1 MNHRKIR
8 QGDFP
13 ELGAKGESTMNST
26 VDRKRIF
33 IFVAITFGITIAAA
47 VAMSLSGGTTSDLAP
62 QTNLA
67 GVLMLVIA
75 FAPALGNVVTRLV
88 TREGWSN
95 LLLWPKLRRGWPV
108 YLAAC
113 ILPLVAILLGGAIYF
128 LLFPGEF
135 DMSMAYARETGR
147 VAAAG
152 TPAAIIGQ
160 EILAGLSLV
169 LLLTFVIWGEEFGW
183 RAYLLPKLMPLGT
196 RQGVL
201 LLGAIW
207 GAWHWP
213 VIFMGFQYG
222 LDYWG
227 APIAGSLLFVLII
240 LSPSVVYS
248 WMTLR
253 TGSVWPACIAHAVN
267 NAFCVMTTYFL
278 KGEPNALIGPGVEGI
293 VGCLGYVL
301 LALPIFLIPSVLAHA
316 APVPPAIAA
325 PGDAGS
331 VEKTSGQARLGTTS

>member
-1 MNHRKIR
+1 
-8 QGDFP
+8 
-13 ELGAKGESTMNST
+13 MNST

-33 IFVAITFGITIAAA
+33 IFVAMTFGITIAAA
-47 VAMSLSGGTTSDLAP
+47 VAMSLSGGTTSDFAP

-75 FAPALGNVVTRLV
+75 FAPSLGNVLTRLV

-95 LLLWPKLRRGWPV
+95 MLLWPKLRRGWPV
-108 YLAAC
+108 YPTAC
-113 ILPLVAILLGGAIYF
+113 LLPLVAILLGGAIYF
-128 LLFPGEF
+128 LLTPGEF
-135 DMSMAYARETGR
+135 DLSMGYARETGR

-152 TPAAIIGQ
+152 YSAAIIGH
-160 EILAGLSLV
+160 EILTRLSLV

-183 RAYLLPKLMPLGT
+183 RAYLLPKLMPLGG
-196 RQGVL
+196 RKAVL
-201 LLGAIW
+201 LVGAIW

-213 VIFMGFQYG
+213 MIFMGFQYG
-222 LDYWG
+222 LNYWG
-227 APIAGSLLFVLII
+227 APIVGPLLFVLII
-240 LSPSVVYS
+240 LSPSAVYS

-278 KGEPNALIGPGVEGI
+278 EGEPNALIGPGVEGI

-301 LALPIFLIPSVLAHA
+301 LALPIFLSPSALAHA
-316 APVPPAIAA
+316 APVQPAIAA
-325 PGDAGS
+325 PRKPGS
-331 VEKTSGQARLGTTS
+331 VEKTSGQAKLGTTF

>member
-1 MNHRKIR
+1 
-8 QGDFP
+8 
-13 ELGAKGESTMNST
+13 MNST

-47 VAMSLSGGTTSDLAP
+47 AAMSLSGGTTSDLAP

-75 FAPALGNVVTRLV
+75 FAPALGNIVTRLV

-95 LLLWPKLRRGWPV
+95 LLLWPNLRRGWPV
-108 YLAAC
+108 YPAAWG
-113 ILPLVAILLGGAIYF
+113 LPLVAILLGGAIYF
-128 LLFPGEF
+128 LFFPGEF
-135 DMSMAYARETGR
+135 DLSMVYARETES

-152 TPAAIIGQ
+152 TSAAILGR

-169 LLLTFVIWGEEFGW
+169 LVLTFVIWGEEFGW
-183 RAYLLPKLMPLGT
+183 RAYLLPKLIPLGV
-196 RQGVL
+196 RPAIL
-201 LLGAIW
+201 LSGAVW

-213 VIFMGFQYG
+213 MIFMGFQYG

-227 APIAGSLLFVLII
+227 APIVGPLLFVLII

-301 LALPIFLIPSVLAHA
+301 VALPILLIPGALAHYVPA
-316 APVPPAIAA
+316 ASMAADVIEPTADSAFPAPA
-325 PGDAGS
+325 S
-331 VEKTSGQARLGTTS
+331 